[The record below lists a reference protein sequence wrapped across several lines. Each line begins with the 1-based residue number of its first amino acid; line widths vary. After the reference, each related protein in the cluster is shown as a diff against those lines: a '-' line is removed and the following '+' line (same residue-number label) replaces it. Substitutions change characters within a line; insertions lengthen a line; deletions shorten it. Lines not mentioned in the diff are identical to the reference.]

1 MILESIVTTCD
12 SHGTVNVAPMGCE
25 VNPDFQSFILRPFQ
39 PSRTYDNL
47 LVMRSA
53 TIHVTDD
60 ACLFAKAVTGNLA
73 PPPTTIPCEDGR
85 WHVLPESCRYFC
97 VEVIDFREDVLRAT
111 AQCKVIKSNEI
122 RPFYGF
128 NRAKHAIIEAAIL
141 ATRTHLIPRESIVQ
155 QLQWLAPWIEKTGGT
170 DERQAWEL
178 LTQSIQER
186 LADQD
191 QQKNE

>member
-25 VNPDFQSFILRPFQ
+25 VNSDFQSFVLRPFQ

-47 LVMRSA
+47 LATHAA

-60 ACLFAKAVTGNLA
+60 ANLFARAVTGNLSSA
-73 PPPTTIPCEDGR
+73 LTTIPHSER
-85 WHVLPESCRYFC
+85 WHVLSNCCRYFC
-97 VEVIDFREDVLRAT
+97 VEVIEFHADPLRAT
-111 AQCKVIKSNEI
+111 AYCHLVDSGEL

-128 NRAKHAIIEAAIL
+128 NRAKHAVIEAAIL
-141 ATRTHLIPRESIVQ
+141 ATRTHILPPETIFQ
-155 QLQWLAPWIEKTGGT
+155 QLEWLAPWIEKTGGD

-178 LTQSIQER
+178 LTRTIHQRIAGLDR
-186 LADQD
+186 
-191 QQKNE
+191 